1 MGKETPLLIACRYY
15 GKSHWILW
23 RSNRLHDQ
31 LGNECAL
38 VRSAFSPC
46 RMETAG
52 EPVDERTCP
61 LAIDYH
67 RTHAPANPEELR

>member
-1 MGKETPLLIACRYY
+1 
-15 GKSHWILW
+15 
-23 RSNRLHDQ
+23 
-31 LGNECAL
+31 
-38 VRSAFSPC
+38 
-46 RMETAG
+46 METAG

>member
-1 MGKETPLLIACRYY
+1 MGESQMVIACSYY

-46 RMETAG
+46 TMEMTG
-52 EPVDERTCP
+52 QLVDEQTCP
-61 LAIDYH
+61 RAIDYH
-67 RTHAPANPEELR
+67 RTHAPNDEELR